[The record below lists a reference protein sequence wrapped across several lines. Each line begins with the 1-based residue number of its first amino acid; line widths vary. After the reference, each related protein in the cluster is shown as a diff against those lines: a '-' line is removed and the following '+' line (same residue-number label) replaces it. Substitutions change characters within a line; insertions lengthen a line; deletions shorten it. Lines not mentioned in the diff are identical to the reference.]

1 MKMTT
6 VLNLLVGACIRSW
19 NAISRLS
26 FYGNSPWEQVSSPGL
41 ERWTHGRACI
51 LWLWFKLLL
60 DLRQQQQ

>member
-41 ERWTHGRACI
+41 EGELTGGPAFCD
-51 LWLWFKLLL
+51 F
-60 DLRQQQQ
+60 DL